1 MAFEKI
7 CTLDDV
13 WVGDMKAFTT
23 QDGTEVLVVAND
35 DDDESIVIFQNMCPH
50 QEITLGQKGTLSEN
64 GVLTCTA
71 HLWEFDSCTGAG
83 INPSDCKLAVY
94 PSKIEGD
101 DIYVDTEG
109 IIPEK
114 SHS

>member
-13 WVGDMKAFTT
+13 WEGEMKPFKTS
-23 QDGTEVLVVAND
+23 DGTEVLVVAHED
-35 DDDESIVIFQNMCPH
+35 DKIVIFQNMCPH
-50 QEITLGQKGTLSEN
+50 QEITLGEKGTLSED

-71 HLWEFDSCTGAG
+71 HLWEFDSCTGTG
-83 INPSDCKLAVY
+83 LNPTDCKLAVY
-94 PSKIEGD
+94 PSKVVDE

-109 IIPEK
+109 IVPEK

>member
-13 WVGDMKAFTT
+13 WEGEMKAFTT
-23 QDGTEVLVVAND
+23 KDGIEVLVVAHED
-35 DDDESIVIFQNMCPH
+35 DKVVIFQNMCPH
-50 QEITLGQKGTLSEN
+50 QEITLGQKGMLSDN

-71 HLWEFDSCTGAG
+71 HLWEFDSCTGEG
-83 INPSDCKLAVY
+83 LNPTDCKLAVY

>member
-13 WVGDMKAFTT
+13 WEGDMKAFTT
-23 QDGTEVLVVAND
+23 SDGTEVLVVAHEND
-35 DDDESIVIFQNMCPH
+35 TVVIFQNMCPH
-50 QEITLGQKGTLSEN
+50 QEITLGQKGTLNED

-83 INPSDCKLAVY
+83 LNPTDCKLAVY
-94 PSKIEGD
+94 PSKVDGD
-101 DIYVDTEG
+101 DVYVDTDG
-109 IIPEK
+109 IIPEV